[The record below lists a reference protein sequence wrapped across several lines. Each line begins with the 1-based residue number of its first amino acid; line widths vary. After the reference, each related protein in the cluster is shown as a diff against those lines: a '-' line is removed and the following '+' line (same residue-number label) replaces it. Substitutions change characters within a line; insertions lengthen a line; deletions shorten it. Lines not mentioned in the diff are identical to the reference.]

1 MIRVIKILLVFSI
14 SAFGIAGFMSNMVD
28 FSATREQVRQVLA
41 MAPGTPGIEWR
52 SIHSQIAVEMGFALI
67 YITKLVM
74 AFLCLI
80 CGSKMIKNLNS
91 DTESFQAAKKLGIV
105 ACGIGIVTFFI
116 GFIVLTETY
125 FEYWRVPILGLAT
138 HDFAFSYI
146 TMLSLFLIILVQ
158 KDIQN
163 D

>member
-1 MIRVIKILLVFSI
+1 MIRLIKILLVISI
-14 SAFGIAGFMSNMVD
+14 AAFGIAGFMSNMVD
-28 FSATREQVRQVLA
+28 YSATREQVRQVLQ

-52 SIHSQIAVEMGFALI
+52 SIQSQIVVDIGFAFI

-74 AFLCLI
+74 AVLCLI
-80 CGSKMIKNLNS
+80 CSFQMIKNINS
-91 DTESFQAAKKLGIV
+91 DTESFQAAKKLGLV
-105 ACGIGIVTFFI
+105 GCGVGIVMFFI

-146 TMLSLFLIILVQ
+146 TMLSIFYMLLAQ

>member
-1 MIRVIKILLVFSI
+1 MIRVIKTLLVLSI
-14 SAFGIAGFMSNMVD
+14 AAFGIVGFMSNMVD

-52 SIHSQIAVEMGFALI
+52 SIHSQIVVEIGFSLI
-67 YITKLVM
+67 YLTKFVM
-74 AFLCLI
+74 SFLCLI
-80 CGSKMIKNLNS
+80 CGFKMIKNINS
-91 DTESFQAAKKLGIV
+91 DVESFQDAKKLGIV
-105 ACGIGIVTFFI
+105 SCGIGIVMFFI

-146 TMLSLFLIILVQ
+146 TMLSLFLIILAQ